1 MLLQELS
8 DPQTSTFK
16 NIFSEFFQSAE
27 NNFLVDCHV
36 GQKYFQHPAEHL
48 KQVCVVRLSAYKTY
62 FLDLEYLRTRQVMV
76 DQNFCLVQHRNFLK
90 PGMLHNKQLQ
100 QSRSN
105 GRAEVA
111 AKQAKRLPRSNV
123 TESESLDSNR
133 FLSVMLQL
141 RNIPYRNCK
150 VSPAEIIYGQQ
161 LQFGFAL
168 LRQIFLFVQC
178 DLYGEKH

>member
-48 KQVCVVRLSAYKTY
+48 NQVCVVRLSAYKTY

-100 QSRSN
+100 HTIQGQMEKQKLLQS
-105 GRAEVA
+105 
-111 AKQAKRLPRSNV
+111 KQK
-123 TESESLDSNR
+123 DSQGP
-133 FLSVMLQL
+133 MLLNQ
-141 RNIPYRNCK
+141 K
-150 VSPAEIIYGQQ
+150 A
-161 LQFGFAL
+161 
-168 LRQIFLFVQC
+168 
-178 DLYGEKH
+178 